1 MINFYKI
8 ILFSLLFILY
18 IIFMLF
24 PRNLFMEVLGGDNFG
39 HIYINSILTIIT
51 LLIMSG
57 KKLFLPLAIVFT
69 LTTMIEFLQLFTPR
83 SFSYYD
89 LFYNTIGIGVGFI
102 FYKFLLIFI
111 KNFRIFYKN
120 FLTKLFLVNIFFLNL
135 KKTV

>member
-8 ILFSLLFILY
+8 ILFLLLFIFY

-57 KKLFLPLAIVFT
+57 KKLLLPLAIVFT
-69 LTTMIEFLQLFTPR
+69 VSTLIEFLQLFTTR

-89 LFYNTIGIGVGFI
+89 LFYNVIGIAVGVI
-102 FYKFLLIFI
+102 FYKFLLLII
-111 KNFRIFYKN
+111 KNSRVFYK
-120 FLTKLFLVNIFFLNL
+120 KFFY
-135 KKTV
+135 

>member
-24 PRNLFMEVLGGDNFG
+24 PRNLFIEILGGDNFG
-39 HIYINSILTIIT
+39 HIYLNSILTIIT
-51 LLIMSG
+51 LLIVS
-57 KKLFLPLAIVFT
+57 KKKFLLSLSIVFASTT
-69 LTTMIEFLQLFTPR
+69 LIEFLQLFTTR

-135 KKTV
+135 KKNV

>member
-1 MINFYKI
+1 MINFYKV

-24 PRNLFMEVLGGDNFG
+24 PRNLFMEILGGDNFG

-57 KKLFLPLAIVFT
+57 KKLLLPLAIVFT
-69 LTTMIEFLQLFTPR
+69 VSTLIEFLQLFTTR

-89 LFYNTIGIGVGFI
+89 LFYNVIGIGLGVI
-102 FYKFLLIFI
+102 FYKFLLLII
-111 KNFRIFYKN
+111 INSS
-120 FLTKLFLVNIFFLNL
+120 VFF
-135 KKTV
+135 KKFFN